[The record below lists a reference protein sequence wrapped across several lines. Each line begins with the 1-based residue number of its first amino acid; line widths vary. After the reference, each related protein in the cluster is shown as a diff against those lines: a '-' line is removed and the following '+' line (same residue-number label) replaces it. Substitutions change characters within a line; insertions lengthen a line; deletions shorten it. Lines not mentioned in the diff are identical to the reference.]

1 MFMNLKYGYLE
12 SQLFS
17 NNQWRIIEN
26 MLDHLEDKRQSQLAF
41 GLALGVVFL
50 GLVYSE
56 ILVCLVSFYLLTF
69 LKKTVNLQP
78 QTRSSPAESCHMLP
92 NKSLEQ
98 AGSPYTLFTFPF

>member
-1 MFMNLKYGYLE
+1 MNLKLGYFE
-12 SQLFS
+12 SQCFS

-26 MLDHLEDKRQSQLAF
+26 MLDHLEDKRQSQSAF

-69 LKKTVNLQP
+69 LKKNSQ
-78 QTRSSPAESCHMLP
+78 SAASD
-92 NKSLEQ
+92 
-98 AGSPYTLFTFPF
+98 TFLLCGILSHATKQIT